1 MASSSRRFIAGLIRL
16 GLIALALVLVVGFFK
31 RRVHRSE
38 PIHVQREAPATETL
52 AAGDMR
58 IYSADSTVDLVLSGD
73 HILAGLS
80 PKTIAKVK
88 MKLDSSAARDTGG
101 LGGSIGKLVKQSVAG
116 AIGTHAS
123 YPLSEIRDIRLD
135 GDQIV
140 VDWKSGKRGELFG
153 NTKING
159 ENISSSFR
167 HDDAERFVEAV
178 RARMGLPGAR

>member
-1 MASSSRRFIAGLIRL
+1 MASSSRRFVAGLIRL
-16 GLIALALVLVVGFFK
+16 VLVALAFVFVAGYFK
-31 RRVHRSE
+31 RRVHRNE

-52 AAGDMR
+52 APGDLR

-80 PKTIAKVK
+80 PKTVAKVK

-153 NTKING
+153 DAKINN
-159 ENISSSFR
+159 EKFSSSFR

-178 RARMGLPGAR
+178 RARIGLPAAR

>member
-1 MASSSRRFIAGLIRL
+1 MASSSRRIVAGLIRL

-31 RRVHRSE
+31 RRVHRNE

-52 AAGDMR
+52 APGDMR

-88 MKLDSSAARDTGG
+88 MKLDSSAAGDTGG

-153 NTKING
+153 NTKINN
-159 ENISSSFR
+159 EKISSSFR

-178 RARMGLPGAR
+178 RARIGLPAAR

>member
-1 MASSSRRFIAGLIRL
+1 MGPSSRRFVGGLIRL
-16 GLIALALVLVVGFFK
+16 GLAALAVVLVVGYFT
-31 RRVHRSE
+31 RRVRRNE

-52 AAGDMR
+52 APGDLR

-88 MKLDSSAARDTGG
+88 LKLDSSAARDTGG
-101 LGGSIGKLVKQSVAG
+101 LGGSIGKLVKNSVAG

-123 YPLSEIRDIRLD
+123 YPLSEIRDIRFD

-140 VDWKSGKRGELFG
+140 VDWKSGKHGELFG
-153 NTKING
+153 NTKVNG

-167 HDDAERFVEAV
+167 PDDAQRFVEAV
-178 RARMGLPGAR
+178 RARMGLPAAR